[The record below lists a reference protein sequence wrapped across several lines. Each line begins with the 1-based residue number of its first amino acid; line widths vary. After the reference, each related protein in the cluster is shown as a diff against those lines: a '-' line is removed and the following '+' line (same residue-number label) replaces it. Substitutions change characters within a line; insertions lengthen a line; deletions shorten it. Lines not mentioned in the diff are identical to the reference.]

1 MKNSQPVVL
10 GLCSVFAFATGVL
23 SARTLA
29 WYRFEVM
36 SAGDVTTSSTTFTNT
51 VDETKYPAYVGVCNF
66 GGNDRYAKSKLV
78 YTADMMPYGT
88 NAFPSSVAL
97 VNRQDSSRQLAN
109 NGALALNMTRI
120 KNSPHAQLFID
131 DDEDLRLQTFTLEFF
146 ARIPDTAEGWRSIV
160 CRCGGKYTDARTTF
174 NLYASV
180 RETAAKEMYV
190 QLKASAVENPLY
202 DANGLVTNQT
212 VYTASSMSSYNPL
225 DNDKWHHFAIVVD
238 GAQKKLSVY
247 IDYAVRGSLT
257 YSGDLYYEPGY
268 PFAFGGHPQCTYFS
282 STYSLDEVRISDE
295 VLAPS
300 QMLGYEAA
308 SQASPGVVDDST
320 LLYFPFAG
328 GTETVTV
335 GADEMQT
342 PVSYVPY
349 LKNQAVNPQFSTLS
363 AVWNT
368 SARETDEWELSS
380 EVQGSP
386 VRFGLR
392 ARESQA
398 NETAIHLMT
407 NPPLSVKNG
416 SDSSQTMATTLFGDS
431 CTVEYFFKMS
441 TSGYCGMNQQTHL
454 FGIYSALA
462 VRTLESSQ
470 WDSGCLQ
477 VTVGSTTL
485 TSPASG
491 NAANYANKARHF
503 NDGKWHH
510 MAIVS
515 DRTNR
520 RADCYVDYEW
530 SCGAD
535 DVVYD
540 NIKNYVNGYINGLVM
555 GGSYWGSGRPMGDF
569 RFDEVRV
576 TRGALR
582 PHQFLTTKAV
592 ESDLL
597 GRATFDENL
606 IMTPYTNAF
615 GVAGTAA
622 KFTGSGS
629 VPTFAN
635 DVPART
641 LTAGKDGEVVVE
653 KNSRSLVVDGGK
665 VTWAGRR
672 LLADT
677 DEFTVEFFVKA
688 ASATAGAGLMRVNR
702 ASESDVTSDVTWAL
716 SFADSGGGLRLKV
729 DTVAATAQTYDFAAA
744 IADGKWHHVG
754 IQFACDG
761 DDTKVSLYKDAAK
774 VGEWTAEGRLVTN
787 PRLMNFMVGAG
798 EDATA
803 GFTGF
808 VDELRVSPG
817 IVAAAEFLTPK
828 KSGGILIL
836 R

>member
-1 MKNSQPVVL
+1 MSLYVDYEKL
-10 GLCSVFAFATGVL
+10 GSV
-23 SARTLA
+23 S
-29 WYRFEVM
+29 
-36 SAGDVTTSSTTFTNT
+36 
-51 VDETKYPAYVGVCNF
+51 
-66 GGNDRYAKSKLV
+66 
-78 YTADMMPYGT
+78 
-88 NAFPSSVAL
+88 
-97 VNRQDSSRQLAN
+97 
-109 NGALALNMTRI
+109 
-120 KNSPHAQLFID
+120 
-131 DDEDLRLQTFTLEFF
+131 
-146 ARIPDTAEGWRSIV
+146 
-160 CRCGGKYTDARTTF
+160 
-174 NLYASV
+174 
-180 RETAAKEMYV
+180 
-190 QLKASAVENPLY
+190 
-202 DANGLVTNQT
+202 
-212 VYTASSMSSYNPL
+212 
-225 DNDKWHHFAIVVD
+225 
-238 GAQKKLSVY
+238 
-247 IDYAVRGSLT
+247 

-320 LLYFPFAG
+320 LLYFPFEG

-363 AVWNT
+363 AEWKTRT
-368 SARETDEWELSS
+368 SATDEWELSS

-392 ARESQA
+392 AQESQA

-416 SDSSQTMATTLFGDS
+416 SDSSQTMATTLFGES

-441 TSGYCGMNQQTHL
+441 TSGYGGTDQATHL
-454 FGIYSALA
+454 FGIYSAFA
-462 VRTLESSQ
+462 VQTVESSA
-470 WDSGCLQ
+470 WNSGCLQ

-485 TSPASG
+485 KSPASG
-491 NAANYANKARHF
+491 NAANYANKAKHF

-520 RADCYVDYEW
+520 RADCYIDYEW

-555 GGSYWGSGRPMGDF
+555 GGSYWGTSRPMGDF

-576 TRGALR
+576 SRGALR
-582 PHQFLTTKAV
+582 PHRFLTTKAV

-653 KNSRSLVVDGGK
+653 KNRRSLVVDGGK